1 MPAPLMKAGLV
12 AGRIGAGKKYQCA
25 LIMLCEDV

>member
-12 AGRIGAGKKYQCA
+12 AGRLKTNTKKNTKTQVNR
-25 LIMLCEDV
+25 LL